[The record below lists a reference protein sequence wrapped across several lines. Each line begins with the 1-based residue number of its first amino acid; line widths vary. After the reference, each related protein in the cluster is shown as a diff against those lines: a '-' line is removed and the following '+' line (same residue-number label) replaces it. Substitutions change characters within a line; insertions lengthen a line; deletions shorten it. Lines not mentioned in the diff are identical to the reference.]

1 MVSEPVLELFTTSA
15 LPLEEPV
22 LIVLTLGTDK
32 TLAKSTLLVNPMPPS
47 RTRTCGRGAGA
58 TPVAM
63 AVSKQQDLT

>member
-15 LPLEEPV
+15 LPLEELV

-32 TLAKSTLLVNPMPPS
+32 ILAKS
-47 RTRTCGRGAGA
+47 TCGRGAGA